1 MQSFPD
7 PVFNVTHFA
16 DVGPLWIQG
25 MYVFFYL
32 EILLQPS
39 LKIRTAKKHLLDL
52 SWPKK
57 YFL

>member
-25 MYVFFYL
+25 MYVFS
-32 EILLQPS
+32 LLGDP
-39 LKIRTAKKHLLDL
+39 LTTFTEDRTAKKHLLDL
-52 SWPKK
+52 SWHI
-57 YFL
+57 